1 MYQELEITKRI
12 KNLRNEY
19 LKCPLITEY
28 HPKYYSQDRCIT
40 LGFLEG
46 WKANEK
52 AVTTRLRRSLS
63 EAAELDAMEP
73 VILDDELVVGQLWF
87 PKYTPEEQARFNL
100 LNEQFAM
107 ATATEHNEPSRTR
120 GDHICLDYE
129 KLLKVGIVGLIEEI
143 NQKRAELYKKRTTDM
158 YDFEQTEKDEFYE
171 CMLIELN
178 AVMRLAKRYEEKA
191 RNLAETADEK
201 RKKELLEIADNLAV
215 VPMYPAQNFYQAVQ
229 SAHFFT
235 FNLAALYPLGRPD
248 RYLLPFYEQDI
259 KNGTLTKEKAQDIID
274 NFCLLVST
282 YVPSRAAMGFIVGG
296 RDKNKKL
303 VENDLTYMFITALN
317 HIKMPDPNGALACN
331 RDTSRELIEYAV
343 KVVGEGTTHPAFYND
358 DTIIEGLLSYGVDY
372 SDACDY
378 IHTTCAE
385 ISLCGKS
392 RMYTTSTI
400 LALPNYLDTY
410 ITRNKPSTFEELLDG
425 VFELVKGALDNETKR
440 YHRRILE
447 ASRNGHQPQRVSAL
461 IDDCIK
467 SGKCVYSGGARY
479 SYLQPI
485 FIGFG
490 TFCDSLIAIKKL
502 VFEQN
507 MLTLEEFFKITEDNF
522 KDNEE
527 LRNYIIEKLPH
538 YGNDDDYSTKIARS
552 ITDKISDM
560 FDNSDFFGKEFSIPG
575 TFSYITHAG
584 RGSGF
589 KATYDGR
596 LAGMSFSDGCCPVQG
611 RDTNGPTALIN
622 SLTGWDQ
629 KRYLGGMVVN
639 VKFSKSLFDSK
650 KQNLLVSLIS
660 TFIDRKGIEMQINCV
675 DKATLEDARI
685 HPENHGDLIV
695 RIGGFSDYF
704 VRQSP
709 AEQQELIDRSEY

>member
-1 MYQELEITKRI
+1 MYQELKITNRI

-19 LKCPLITEY
+19 MKCPLKTEY
-28 HPKYYSQDRCIT
+28 RPKYYSQDRCIT

-46 WKANEK
+46 WKANEC

-63 EAAELDAMEP
+63 EAAELDAMQP
-73 VILDDELVVGQLWF
+73 IILNDELVVGQLWF
-87 PKYTPEEQARFNL
+87 QKYTKEEQERFDL
-100 LNEQFAM
+100 LYEQFSM
-107 ATATEHNEPSRTR
+107 STATAKNEPSRTR

-129 KLLKVGIVGLIEEI
+129 KLLRVGVVGLIEEI
-143 NQKRAELYKKRTTDM
+143 NQKRAELYQKRTTNL

-178 AVMRLAKRYEEKA
+178 AVIRLAKRYEEKA
-191 RNLAETADEK
+191 RSLAENADEG
-201 RKKELLEIADNLAV
+201 RKKELLEIADNLSV
-215 VPMYPAQNFYQAVQ
+215 VPMHPAKNFYQAVQ

-235 FNLAALYPLGRPD
+235 FNLAGLYPLGRPD

-259 KNGTLTKEKAQDIID
+259 KNGTLTKQKAQDIID

-296 RDKNKKL
+296 RDKDKNL

-331 RDTSRELIEYAV
+331 KETSKELIKYAV

-358 DTIIEGLLSYGVDY
+358 DAIIDGLLSYGVKY

-378 IHTTCAE
+378 IHTACAE
-385 ISLCGKS
+385 ISVCGKS
-392 RMYTTSTI
+392 RMYTTSTM
-400 LALPNYLDTY
+400 LSLPGFLDTY
-410 ITRNKPSTFEELLDG
+410 IKSNNLTTFDELLDG
-425 VFELVKGALDNETKR
+425 VFSLVENKLNYATKE
-440 YHRRILE
+440 YHKRILE

-461 IDDCIK
+461 IDDCIQ

-490 TFCDSLIAIKKL
+490 TLCDSLIAIKKL
-502 VFEQN
+502 VFEEN
-507 MLTLEEFFKITEDNF
+507 KLSLKEFFTITENNF
-522 KDNEE
+522 KDNEHI
-527 LRNYIIEKLPH
+527 RKYIIEKIPH
-538 YGNDDDYSTKIARS
+538 YGNDDEFSTKMARS
-552 ITDKISDM
+552 MTDKISDI
-560 FDNSDFFGKEFSIPG
+560 FDNSNFFGREFSIPG
-575 TFSYITHAG
+575 TFSYIAHTDHGANY
-584 RGSGF
+584 

-611 RDTNGPTALIN
+611 MDRSGPTALIN

-629 KRYLGGMVVN
+629 KRYLGGMVIN
-639 VKFSKSLFDSK
+639 VKFSKSLFNDR
-650 KQNLLVSLIS
+650 KQELLVDMIS
-660 TFIDRKGIEMQINCV
+660 TFLQREGIEMQINCV
-675 DKATLEDARI
+675 DRATLEDAKL

-709 AEQQELIDRSEY
+709 AQQQELIDRSEY